1 MRYPTTAVVAR
12 ESIIQL
18 LHGFKRSRTFK
29 VGASYFVVA
38 WLLIQVADILLEN
51 FAAPGWIF
59 RTLVL
64 LLAAGFPVALL
75 VAWSQEFRHRRRASA
90 VAASPTL
97 TSRIFNILSVVTVAA
112 MAGVLGWLAWGTVE
126 LEPDAGNA
134 PRAAS
139 IAVLPFSDMSAEG
152 DQKYFAHGLSEE
164 ILNLLAGIREL
175 KVSGRTSSFSF
186 EDKDVPI
193 PEIGD
198 ALGVA
203 HVLEGSVRKSGDR
216 VRITAQLID
225 TEDGFHVWSK
235 NFDRRLT
242 DIFVIQDE
250 IAGAI
255 ASALRL
261 SLIGD
266 DRDPVGPESTDSIET
281 YDRFLEARQLIQD
294 RSVAGLE
301 RARELLDEAL
311 ARDSEF
317 APALAQQ
324 ALAWLM
330 LSDARTT
337 PGDEPFATA
346 VARAETLLERALKIN
361 PELASAYAVRGLM
374 LTLQRNFDAADRALV
389 RALEVNPSHSD
400 ALNWRA
406 INLRNA
412 GRLRD
417 ELEVRRQLLEIDPL
431 HLSNLFNLSVAHL
444 LRGQTDQALEVA
456 RRLKRDFP
464 GSPWGDLAEVEALM
478 GSGRL
483 ARAQELAREKLA
495 DGNSILVSSA
505 SSVNMRLGCF
515 EAAIEVAGSPF
526 GLALA
531 GQERFEEA
539 IAAAR
544 DSAAANP
551 GDSNSSL
558 SLLRVLS
565 LAGRHESL
573 LEYYDQRWG
582 SLDALQAYFGFE
594 DMTAEV
600 APIATAQAR
609 LGQTEALEQTLAH
622 WRARLADPREQGYAL
637 PYFHFIEAGFQTLSG
652 NRESAL
658 ALLEQSIEGGYLNP
672 MLGIEPEFH
681 ELREDPEFQRLTARN
696 LELINAEREK
706 LGGCGN

>member
-1 MRYPTTAVVAR
+1 M
-12 ESIIQL
+12 
-18 LHGFKRSRTFK
+18 
-29 VGASYFVVA
+29 
-38 WLLIQVADILLEN
+38 EN
-51 FAAPGWIF
+51 FAAPAWIF

-64 LLAAGFPVALL
+64 LLAAGFPATLL
-75 VAWSQEFRHRRRASA
+75 VAWTLEYRHRRRTGASD
-90 VAASPTL
+90 AAPSI
-97 TSRIFNILSVVTVAA
+97 TSRIVNILSVATVAA
-112 MAGVLGWLAWGTVE
+112 MAVVLGWMAWSTIGMESDIGDT
-126 LEPDAGNA
+126 PGS
-134 PRAAS
+134 AS

-164 ILNLLAGIREL
+164 ILNLLAGIGEL

-186 EDKDVPI
+186 ENKDVSI

-203 HVLEGSVRKSGDR
+203 HVLEGSVRKSGNR
-216 VRITAQLID
+216 VRVTAQLIAAD
-225 TEDGFHVWSK
+225 DGFHVWSK
-235 NFDRRLT
+235 NFDRQLT
-242 DIFVIQDE
+242 DIFAIQDE

-261 SLIGD
+261 SLVGGD
-266 DRDPVGPESTDSIET
+266 RNPVDPNSTESIEA
-281 YDRFLEARQLIQD
+281 YELFLEARQLIQG

-301 RARELLDEAL
+301 RARELLETAL
-311 ARDSEF
+311 ARDPEF

-346 VARAETLLERALKIN
+346 VARAEALLERALKSS

-374 LTLQRNFDAADRALV
+374 LTLQRDFDEADQALV
-389 RALEVNPSHSD
+389 RALELNPSHSD

-417 ELEVRRQLLEIDPL
+417 ELEARRQLLEIDPL

-444 LRGQTDQALEVA
+444 LRGQTERALEVA
-456 RRLKRDFP
+456 RRLKTDFP
-464 GSPWGDLAEVEALM
+464 NSPWGDLAEVEALM

-495 DGNSILVSSA
+495 DGNSMLVSSA

-515 EAAIEVAGSPF
+515 DAAIKVAGNPF

-531 GQERFEEA
+531 GQERFDEA
-539 IAAAR
+539 VAAAR
-544 DSAAANP
+544 DSVAANP
-551 GDSNSSL
+551 GDSNAVL
-558 SLLRVLS
+558 SLLRVQS
-565 LAGRHESL
+565 LAGRHEAI
-573 LEYYDQRWG
+573 LEYFDQRWG

-600 APIATAQAR
+600 TPIAAAQSS
-609 LGQTEALEQTLAH
+609 LGQTEALAKTLAH

-637 PYFHFIEAGFQTLSG
+637 PYFRFIEAGFEALSG
-652 NRESAL
+652 NRASAL
-658 ALLEQSIEGGYLNP
+658 TLLEQSIEGGYLNP
-672 MLGIEPEFH
+672 LLEIEPKFH
-681 ELREDPEFQRLTARN
+681 ELRGDPAFQRLVARN
-696 LELINAEREK
+696 RELINAEREK
-706 LGGCGN
+706 LGGCSR